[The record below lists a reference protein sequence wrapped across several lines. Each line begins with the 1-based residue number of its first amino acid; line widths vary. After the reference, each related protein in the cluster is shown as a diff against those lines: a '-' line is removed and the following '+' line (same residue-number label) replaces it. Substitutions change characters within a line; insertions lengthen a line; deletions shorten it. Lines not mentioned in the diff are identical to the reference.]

1 MQKARAVFLAALVV
15 LAVVTTGGTAAGAG
29 LTGVDHPSANS
40 PSTTD
45 ASDACEFPVTVT
57 DATGTEVTLDEQP
70 DRITTTNPSAAQT
83 LWELG
88 AQDRVVGVT
97 QFATYLDGAEDRTNV
112 SANFGVNVER
122 VVDTDP
128 DLVLAPNASAGQVE
142 ALRDAG
148 LTVYHFPEATDV
160 DDIAAKTERTGR
172 LVGSCEAAGDV
183 NTEMNETVADVED
196 RTADLDRPEALYP
209 LGGGFVAADET
220 FINEIMRI
228 GGTTNVAAAEGDGY
242 PQLSDEVILETNP
255 ELLIV
260 TSPDAAILDE
270 QPYAST
276 TAGIERNYVVMDV
289 NYLNQPAPR
298 SVIESTETLAT
309 EVEELQPD
317 DQASSSGGGGG
328 GGGST
333 AEETTEENVSEPNAT
348 DENQTVTNATDENTT
363 TTDTASEPTD
373 ETDQDATSTDSSGST
388 DDSESTDTDDPSAES
403 TNTTAQETQTDTPG
417 FGVVVALVALLAGAL
432 VARHR

>member
-1 MQKARAVFLAALVV
+1 MQKARAVFLTALVV
-15 LAVVTTGGTAAGAG
+15 LAVVGTGGTAAGAG

-45 ASDACEFPVTVT
+45 ASDTCEFPVTVT
-57 DATGTEVTLDEQP
+57 DATGTEITLDEQP

-97 QFATYLDGAEDRTNV
+97 QFATYLDGAEDKTNV
-112 SANFGVNVER
+112 SSDGIGVSVER
-122 VVDTDP
+122 VVATDP

-142 ALRDAG
+142 DLRNAG
-148 LTVYHFPEATDV
+148 LTVYHFPEATDI

-172 LVGSCEAAGDV
+172 LVGSCDSAADV
-183 NTEMNETVADVED
+183 NTEMNETVEDVKD
-196 RTADLDRPEALYP
+196 RTADIDRPDALYP
-209 LGGGFVAADET
+209 LGGGIVAGDET
-220 FINEIMRI
+220 FINEIMKV
-228 GGTTNVAAAEGDGY
+228 GGTTNVAAAEDDGY
-242 PQLSDEVILETNP
+242 PQLSDEVILETDP
-255 ELLIV
+255 KLLIV

-276 TAGIERNYVVMDV
+276 TAGAEENYVVMDV

-309 EVEELQPD
+309 EVEDLQAD
-317 DQASSSGGGGG
+317 DQTSSSGGGGG

-333 AEETTEENVSEPNAT
+333 A
-348 DENQTVTNATDENTT
+348 
-363 TTDTASEPTD
+363 D

-388 DDSESTDTDDPSAES
+388 DDSASTDTDDPSAES
-403 TNTTAQETQTDTPG
+403 PDTTAEETQTDTPG

-432 VARHR
+432 VARRR